1 VTPEDLVLMLN
12 MGWGLQDL
20 ARLAGINVRDVE
32 EIIVAQVRRERLNV
46 ESLI

>member
-1 VTPEDLVLMLN
+1 MLN

-20 ARLAGINVRDVE
+20 AALAGIDVRDIE
-32 EIIVAQVRRERLNV
+32 EIIVAQVRRERLIA